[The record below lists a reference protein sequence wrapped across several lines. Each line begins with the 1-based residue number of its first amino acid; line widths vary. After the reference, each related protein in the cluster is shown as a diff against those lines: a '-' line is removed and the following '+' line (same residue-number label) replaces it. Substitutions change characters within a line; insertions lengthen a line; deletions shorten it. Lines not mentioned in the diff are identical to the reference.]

1 MELRFQKSRQSS
13 IFDKNAQL
21 FKRYLAPKSRST
33 NGVRSLYLALGWK
46 SLAWRGLG
54 GSSGEAT
61 CHDWLSLY
69 IF

>member
-46 SLAWRGLG
+46 SLA
-54 GSSGEAT
+54 
-61 CHDWLSLY
+61 
-69 IF
+69 